1 MPVGDAGPGRGHGGR
16 LPWVF
21 VVLILA
27 VVTSSSL
34 SVLSL
39 YHVLALKAEV
49 EGLRAEVVRKRE
61 EQSGK
66 LEEPVEEAEKQ
77 TQQQKQEESKDK
89 IECLQQTEMEG
100 TRPEDHNGMAK
111 KSLGQVSDK
120 TAFQPCLQMMAD
132 SRRKTFQKEFALEIC
147 TGVPWQT
154 GLKRGSALEE
164 EQGTI
169 LVKEEGF
176 FFIYSQL
183 SFSQVYYID
192 STFAMGHIVI
202 RIKKNVV
209 GDESQQVVLFRCI
222 QSMNPVN
229 HFNTCYTGGVVK
241 LDSGDKLELIIPRT
255 QANISLDGDSTF
267 FGAIKLA

>member
-1 MPVGDAGPGRGHGGR
+1 MPAEDVGPGRGERRR
-16 LPWVF
+16 LPWLFLVL
-21 VVLILA
+21 VVAAI
-27 VVTSSSL
+27 TTSSL
-34 SVLSL
+34 SVISL

-49 EGLRAEVVRKRE
+49 EGLRTEVFRKRE
-61 EQSGK
+61 EQSGT
-66 LEEPVEEAEKQ
+66 LEESMKGAEKQ
-77 TQQQKQEESKDK
+77 THQQEQEDIKGR
-89 IECLQQTEMEG
+89 IEYLQQTEMDD
-100 TRPEDHNGMAK
+100 TTTDHTGMSK
-111 KSLGQVSDK
+111 RTMGHVSNK
-120 TAFQPCLQMMAD
+120 AESQAFLQMMAD
-132 SRRKTFQKEFALEIC
+132 NRKKTFQKEFALELSTAI
-147 TGVPWQT
+147 PWHV

-164 EQGTI
+164 DQDTI

-183 SFSQVYYID
+183 SFSQVYYTD

-209 GDESQQVVLFRCI
+209 GDESQHVVLFRCI

-241 LDSGDKLELIIPRT
+241 LDSGDRLELLIPRT
-255 QANISLDGDSTF
+255 HANISLDGDSTF